1 MRFEIFITG
10 SRRTKDVLKENF
22 SRFAVRS
29 DKDKLQVI
37 SSITDEGIILRVARH
52 HLDALL
58 KIVAAVLSE
67 IEEQYRI
74 ANFDIRVR
82 DIHNSE
88 PPACGAQFCKPFD
101 PVPGITLVPWQAGT
115 DCPAGQNGILLDPA
129 HSFGTGRHPSTQ
141 LCLSLMQKMAD
152 LDSYKSGL
160 TGAAVL
166 DIGCG
171 SAILSIVACR
181 LGAAHSTG
189 AEIDP
194 DAVQAARQNIHAN
207 SLADTIDIQ
216 EMSWQT
222 IEGHYDLVLANLVP
236 SVLCKAARRVPS
248 LLNRNGHAIVAGFR
262 AGQTEYFQKI
272 FQENNLT
279 PVGDYTLNGWGA
291 LLLSNKEGHSGAT
304 SDTLKKETRCIGSI

>member
-1 MRFEIFITG
+1 MRFEIIITG
-10 SRRTKDVLKENF
+10 SCRGKELLKKNF
-22 SRFAVRS
+22 SKLVVRS
-29 DKDKLQVI
+29 DKDQLRII
-37 SSITDEGIILRVARH
+37 SLIVDEGIVLRVSLH
-52 HLDALL
+52 HLGALL

-67 IEEQYRI
+67 IEEQYSI

-82 DIHNSE
+82 DINNSE
-88 PPACGAQFCKPFD
+88 PPACSAQFCQPFN
-101 PVPGITLVPWQAGT
+101 PVPGTTLVPWQAGT
-115 DCPAGQNGILLDPA
+115 DCLPGPNEILLDPA
-129 HSFGTGRHPSTQ
+129 QSFGTGRHPSTQ

-152 LDSYKSGL
+152 RDSCKSGL

-207 SLADTIDIQ
+207 SLADTIDIV
-216 EMSWQT
+216 ETSWQT

-236 SVLCKAARRVPS
+236 SVLCKAARRIPS
-248 LLNRNGHAIVAGFR
+248 LLNKNGHAIVAGFR
-262 AGQTEYFQKI
+262 AGQTEHFQEI

-279 PVGDYTLNGWGA
+279 PVGDYALNGWGA
-291 LLLSNKEGHSGAT
+291 LLLTNKECELRHS
-304 SDTLKKETRCIGSI
+304 L